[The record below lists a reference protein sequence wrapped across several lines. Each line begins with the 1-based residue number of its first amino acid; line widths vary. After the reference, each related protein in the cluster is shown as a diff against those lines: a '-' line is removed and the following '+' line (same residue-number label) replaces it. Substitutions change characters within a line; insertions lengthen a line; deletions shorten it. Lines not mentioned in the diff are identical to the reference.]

1 MRKSRTEP
9 SLGSFATYQSSE
21 GHSTVPDPGEQAIE
35 TFDNEIYRVTPPEYP
50 GIALPNDL
58 MSFLDIPEMN
68 SAVDTS
74 FIEVE
79 KLPQQETI
87 LLNSVENSTEVSFS
101 GHLWLNIFLL
111 CDLASA
117 IFSEKLMKYFYFD
130 LR

>member
-1 MRKSRTEP
+1 MSRPSHFASEMRKSRTEP

-58 MSFLDIPEMN
+58 MSFLDIPQMN

-74 FIEVE
+74 LIPVEVE
-79 KLPQQETI
+79 KKPQQETI
-87 LLNSVENSTEVSFS
+87 LNSVANSTEVSFS

-111 CDLASA
+111 WQS
-117 IFSEKLMKYFYFD
+117 
-130 LR
+130 